1 MRAVILAGGLG
12 TRLRPYTAVLPK
24 PLLPIG
30 DRPVLDI
37 IVRQL
42 KRAGCERITVSTG
55 YLAELIELF
64 FGDGHKYGISIDYFR
79 EQDPLGTI
87 GSLRMIEDLDGDFL
101 VMNGDILTDL
111 DYGLLFAEHVASD
124 AVLTIAT
131 RVHEMEIALGV
142 PQFSLDGDPTRVTGF
157 VEKPRVDYQASMGV
171 FCLSSRA
178 VQYIASDE
186 RLDLPDLVL
195 RLVENEEVVRAWL
208 SQDYWLDIG
217 QHDDYEVAVAEFQRM
232 KHRLLPK

>member
-12 TRLRPYTAVLPK
+12 ARLRPYTAVLPK

-64 FGDGHKYGISIDYFR
+64 FGDGRKYGVAIDYFR
-79 EQDPLGTI
+79 EREPLGTI

-101 VMNGDILTDL
+101 AMNGDILTDL
-111 DYGLLFAEHVASD
+111 DYQRLFAEHLRSD
-124 AVLTIAT
+124 AVVTIAT
-131 RVHEMEIALGV
+131 RVHEVEIALGV

-157 VEKPRVDYQASMGV
+157 IEKPRVDYPASMGV

-178 VQYIASDE
+178 VRYIEPDE
-186 RLDLPDLVL
+186 RLDLPELVL
-195 RLVENEEVVRAWL
+195 RLVEQGEVVRAWP

-232 KHRLLPK
+232 KDRLLPQ